1 MIFGLSRRAFPWGV
15 QFPSMRWPV
24 IFLSLGLGA
33 LVLAA
38 EGIKLTLDGTVNPAT
53 SAYIVRGLR
62 EAQRINAGLAVLE
75 LDTPG
80 GLDTAMKEIVEAIM
94 ASEVPVVVWVG
105 PAGARAAS
113 AGTFIL
119 LSAHVAAMAP
129 GTSTGAAHPV
139 VLTGEPSD
147 EKDPTVQKIVNEAV
161 SRIRAIAETRGRNAD
176 WAEKAVRQSATATAA
191 EALELGVIDL
201 LADSIPD
208 LLAKLDGFKLRDGR
222 VLSTRELSLREI
234 RMTFREQFFAYLA
247 DPNLVYILLMLGIY
261 GLIYEFLTPG
271 IGIGFVVGSI
281 SLLLSLFGLQLL
293 PISFVGVGLVL
304 LGFALI
310 VLDTLAPSHGLLTMG
325 GIASLILGSLS
336 LFEIES
342 PVVRLSWTTVAAT
355 LGTLTA
361 ILVFILAKGLA
372 AQRNR
377 PHPLTTL
384 VGLEGEARDDLA
396 PEGWVFVR
404 GEYWWARVEDGPI
417 ARGERVRVVAQ
428 EGRRLRVHR
437 AKPER

>member
-1 MIFGLSRRAFPWGV
+1 
-15 QFPSMRWPV
+15 MRWVRLLPWV
-24 IFLSLGLGA
+24 FGVWALAGEVVKLS
-33 LVLAA
+33 
-38 EGIKLTLDGTVNPAT
+38 LDGTVNPAT

-62 EAQRINAGLAVLE
+62 EAARIGATLVILE

-94 ASEVPVVVWVG
+94 NSQIPVVVWVG

-119 LSAHVAAMAP
+119 LSGHVAAMAP

-139 VLTGEPSD
+139 ALAGETPE
-147 EKDPTVQKIVNEAV
+147 EKDPTMQKIVNDAV
-161 SRIRAIAETRGRNAD
+161 SRIRAIAEARGRNAD
-176 WAEKAVRQSATATAA
+176 WAEKAVRESATVTAT

-201 LADSIPD
+201 IAETIPE
-208 LLAKLDGFKLRDGR
+208 LLRKLDGFALRDGR
-222 VLSTRELSLREI
+222 VLSIAGLPLREI
-234 RMTFREQFFAYLA
+234 RMTFREQLFSYLA
-247 DPNLVYILLMLGIY
+247 DPNLVYILLMLGLY

-271 IGIGFVVGSI
+271 IGLGFVVGSI
-281 SLLLSLFGLQLL
+281 SLLLAIFGLQLL

-310 VLDTLAPSHGLLTMG
+310 VLEVFATSHGLLTLG
-325 GIASLILGSLS
+325 GVASLVLGSLS
-336 LFEIES
+336 LFEVES
-342 PVVRLSWTTVAAT
+342 PAVRLSWTTVAAT
-355 LGTLTA
+355 LGTLTS
-361 ILVFILAKGLA
+361 LLLFILAKGLA
-372 AQRNR
+372 AQRHR

-404 GEYWWARVEDGPI
+404 GEYWWARAEDGPI
-417 ARGERVRVVAQ
+417 ARGERVQVIGQ
-428 EGRRLRVHR
+428 EGRRLRVRRIEPH
-437 AKPER
+437 